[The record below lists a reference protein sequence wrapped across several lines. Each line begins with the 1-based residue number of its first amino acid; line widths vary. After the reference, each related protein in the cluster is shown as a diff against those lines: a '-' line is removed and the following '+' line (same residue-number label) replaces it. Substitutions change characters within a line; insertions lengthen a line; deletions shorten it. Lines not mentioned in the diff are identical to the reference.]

1 MKFWRRRRGS
11 RGNQSN
17 FRVRNGMLK
26 FDLFCDVTYVAL
38 STSAEYVQ
46 WLPYQANF
54 FTELFFFAAR
64 DVNEEIT
71 KRSQKGNLIYLKIL

>member
-1 MKFWRRRRGS
+1 
-11 RGNQSN
+11 
-17 FRVRNGMLK
+17 MLK
-26 FDLFCDVTYVAL
+26 FDLFCDATYVAL

-71 KRSQKGNLIYLKIL
+71 KRSQKGNF